1 MAHDGPNMRSSVVHD
16 TPDRT
21 AGAAQ
26 RRQPDAGV
34 TAPPEPRR
42 AARVACFMMQKN
54 EQTLLDLWL
63 RYHAHIF
70 GAENLFVL
78 DNGSSLPDV
87 KQRLRQAEAEGVTV
101 LWEYNQKE
109 HFETKGKL
117 FRNLMWQL
125 PLDEF
130 DFVMPMDCDEFVAH
144 QALDGTI
151 SCDPEAVTGYLAEKH
166 RGDPRVL
173 VIRGSYF
180 NVPGQPA
187 SYFFAGERKCFF
199 AHGMVKAL
207 GMGFHQG
214 TSRKS
219 DIEVRTEIVHFHYRY
234 KPFEMFDAHA
244 REKLA
249 ARVNQFEADQIKGY
263 KGKGSHLARFLA
275 MGEESYARYFR
286 RFDRMPISSLRA
298 AMRKLGTDLPY

>member
-1 MAHDGPNMRSSVVHD
+1 MAPEGRMTTSVVER
-16 TPDRT
+16 TPGASQTVVPRT
-21 AGAAQ
+21 V
-26 RRQPDAGV
+26 RRS
-34 TAPPEPRR
+34 
-42 AARVACFMMQKN
+42 ARVACFMMQKN
-54 EQTLLDLWL
+54 EQNLLDLWL
-63 RYHAHIF
+63 RYHAHVF

-78 DNGSSLPDV
+78 DNGSTLPDV
-87 KQRLRQAEAEGVTV
+87 RQRLRRAEAEGVNV
-101 LWEYNQKE
+101 LWEYTAKE

-130 DFVMPMDCDEFVAH
+130 DFVMPLDCDEFIAH

-151 SCDPEAVTGYLAEKH
+151 TCEPEEITGYLADKH
-166 RGDPRVL
+166 MQDPRVL
-173 VIRGSYF
+173 LIRGSYF
-180 NVPGQPA
+180 NVPGQA
-187 SYFFAGERKCFF
+187 GSYFFASERKCYF

-214 TSRKS
+214 TSKKS
-219 DIEVRTEIVHFHYRY
+219 DVEVRTELVHFHYRY
-234 KPFEMFDAHA
+234 KPFHLFDAHA

-249 ARVNQFEADQIKGY
+249 ARVQEFESDQIKGY

-275 MGEESYARYFR
+275 MGEESYAKYFR

-298 AMRKLGTDLPY
+298 SLRRLGADLPY